1 MQVLNY
7 LRSRGV
13 KEADLITLRKGNVSR
28 LM

>member
-13 KEADLITLRKGNVSR
+13 KETDLTTLRKGNVSR